1 MVKSTIMVVEDESLV
16 ALQIKNQLE
25 AWDYYVPKM
34 VFTGEEAVETAL
46 KLKPDIILMDIVL
59 RGDMDGIEASKTIRK
74 DLDVPIIYLTAY
86 NDYKTLERAIK
97 TMPSSYIVKP
107 FESRE
112 LKFNVESALH
122 KRKMEM
128 EIQNTEK
135 KIEKIT
141 QASPIPQFFIDQDHR
156 VVYWNQALEVHTG
169 IKLEDIF
176 GSKNH
181 WKAFYSEK
189 RPCMADFLLNNDL
202 EGLKN
207 SYKDS
212 RPSRLVSGA
221 FEAVDFFPNLGESG
235 KWLYFT
241 AKAIEDDQGNIMGAL
256 ETLEDIT
263 ESKIAHQMLQR
274 ELSINKALANI
285 STMLVSP
292 GSTIEEVAKVILV
305 EAKALTGSAYGVV
318 SFIEPKTYHK
328 DHRTFNYTLPE
339 RGVSEEDTSL
349 CQGDNGLYSWW
360 WGYSLNIKE
369 PFFTN
374 NPSNHPASQGM
385 PAETPEIEG
394 LLSAQVLIEDEVVGQ
409 IALANPGRDY
419 TENDMDL
426 IKRLVDFYALAI
438 QNKRAEDQIKNSLRE
453 KEVLLQEIN
462 HRVKNNMQIISS
474 LLSLQS
480 EYLDAETVAI
490 LKGSQNRLRSMAIIH
505 EKLYQSRDF
514 SRINF
519 AEYIEKL
526 VNDLFYSYGVDKERI
541 KPLILVD
548 DVNLGIETAIPCGL
562 IVNELVSN
570 SLKYA
575 FPNGGGEL
583 LVELNH
589 IDDDFQLTVADKGVG
604 LPVDLDISENP
615 SLGLKLVELL
625 VIQLNGEFFIDRSE
639 GTAFII
645 RFKELKYTQRIKNF

>member
-1 MVKSTIMVVEDESLV
+1 MVKSTIMVVEKESLV
-16 ALQIKNQLE
+16 TLKIKNQLE
-25 AWDYYVPKM
+25 AWDYHVPKM

-59 RGDMDGIEASKTIRK
+59 KGDMDGIGASKTIKK

-86 NDYKTLERAIK
+86 TDKKTLERAKK
-97 TMPSSYIVKP
+97 TMPSSYILKP

-112 LKFNVESALH
+112 LKFNLESALY

-128 EIQNTEK
+128 KIQKTEK
-135 KIEKIT
+135 KIEKII

-169 IKLEDIF
+169 IKLADMF
-176 GSKNH
+176 GTKDH

-189 RPCMADFLLNNDL
+189 RPCMVDFLLDNDL
-202 EGLKN
+202 QGLKN

-212 RPSRLVSGA
+212 RPSRLVSDA

-292 GSTIEEVAKVILV
+292 GSTIEEVAKVILY
-305 EAKALTGSAYGVV
+305 EAKVLTGSTYGLI
-318 SFIEPKTYHK
+318 SFIETKTYNQ
-328 DHRTFNYTLPE
+328 DHRTFNYTIPE
-339 RGVSEEDTSL
+339 FGVSEEDKSL
-349 CQGDNGLYSWW
+349 RQGDNGLYTGW
-360 WGYSLNIKE
+360 WGYYLNTKE

-374 NPSNHPASQGM
+374 NPSNYSASQEM
-385 PAETPEIEG
+385 PARNLEIKG
-394 LLSAQVLIEDEVVGQ
+394 LLSVPVFLEDEVVGQ

-419 TENDMDL
+419 TENDMGL

-438 QNKRAEDQIKNSLRE
+438 QNKKAEDQIKKSLRE

-474 LLSLQS
+474 LLNLQS
-480 EYLDAETVAI
+480 QYLDVETAAV
-490 LKGSQNRLRSMAIIH
+490 LKESQNRVRSMAIIH

-514 SRINF
+514 SKINC
-519 AEYIEKL
+519 AEYIENL
-526 VNDLFYSYGVDKERI
+526 VKDLFYSYAVDKERV
-541 KPLILVD
+541 KPLILVE

-575 FPNGGGEL
+575 FPTGEGEL
-583 LVELNH
+583 MVDLNR
-589 IDDDFQLTVADKGVG
+589 IDDEFQLTVADKGVG
-604 LPVDLDISENP
+604 LPTDLDISENS
-615 SLGLKLVELL
+615 SLGLKLVESL
-625 VIQLNGEFFIDRSE
+625 VIQLNGELFIDRSE

-645 RFKELKYTQRIKNF
+645 RFKELKYKERIKNL